1 MRTLERGVTLSYLI
15 DTCVISELVRPEPH
29 PGVVKWISRA
39 DEDRLY
45 LSVLTL
51 GELHKGV
58 AKLDDPARAR
68 KLRLWLEGDVMTRF
82 AGRILPVDVAV
93 ARWWGK
99 LTGAALTRGVTLP
112 VIDALLA
119 ATAHRHAMPVVTR
132 NVKDLERCGV
142 EILNPWELE

>member
-1 MRTLERGVTLSYLI
+1 MGYLI

-29 PGVVKWISRA
+29 AGVVEWISRM
-39 DEDRLY
+39 DENRLF

-58 AKLDDPARAR
+58 AKLKDAARAR
-68 KLRLWLEGDVMTRF
+68 RLRSWLEQDVMARF
-82 AGRILPVDVAV
+82 EGRILPVDVSV

-99 LTGAALTRGVTLP
+99 LTGEALTRGLTLP

-119 ATAHRHAMPVVTR
+119 ATAHRHALFVVTR
-132 NVKDLERCGV
+132 NTKDLERCGV
-142 EILNPWELE
+142 EIINPWEAT

>member
-1 MRTLERGVTLSYLI
+1 MQTRERSETLSFLI

-29 PGVVKWISRA
+29 ASVVEWISRV
-39 DEDRLY
+39 DEDRLF

-58 AKLDDPARAR
+58 AKLKDAARAR
-68 KLRLWLEGDVMTRF
+68 RLRLWLEHDVMARF
-82 AGRILPVDVAV
+82 EGRILPVDVGV
-93 ARWWGK
+93 ARWWGT
-99 LTGAALTRGVTLP
+99 LTGEALARGSTLP

-119 ATAHRHAMPVVTR
+119 ATAHRHALSVVTR

-142 EILNPWELE
+142 EITNPWVGV